1 MSSADWMN
9 PAPYHHAVMKGFLR
23 TLVLVAAACVLAS
36 QADAQQGRDRGRG
49 QGPKGPPAQHY
60 RQAAPGAYGYGA
72 GGMSHEQRERIRQ
85 DVNSGRRG
93 AYQGG
98 PPPEYDPRRPP
109 PRQMTPDERDRFRR
123 DIQNA
128 NRDFERR
135 R

>member
-1 MSSADWMN
+1 M
-9 PAPYHHAVMKGFLR
+9 
-23 TLVLVAAACVLAS
+23 
-36 QADAQQGRDRGRG
+36 
-49 QGPKGPPAQHY
+49 GPPPQHY
-60 RQAAPGAYGYGA
+60 RQGPPGGYYGYGA

-98 PPPEYDPRRPP
+98 PPPGYDPRRPP
-109 PRQMTPDERDRFRR
+109 QRAMAPEERDRMRR